1 MTPRLLDQR
10 CTKIQRIQE
19 APGLS
24 QLGDY
29 LHEVT
34 IKEGL
39 QLPLGRRV
47 REVSDIESA
56 TLCSAGQDSLI
67 MGVLCGLILCRLGLG
82 NGGVAKF
89 GSNVVDGLSNF
100 LHDARHD
107 C

>member
-1 MTPRLLDQR
+1 MKGFTPPSL
-10 CTKIQRIQE
+10 TT
-19 APGLS
+19 
-24 QLGDY
+24 LGDD
-29 LHEVT
+29 LHKVT
-34 IKEGL
+34 IKESL

-56 TLCSAGQDSLI
+56 TLCSAGKDGLI
-67 MGVLCGLILCRLGLG
+67 VGVLCGLILCRLGLG

-107 C
+107 